1 MIARS
6 GAELL
11 EICKENNFS
20 LAEYAIQYEMESKN
34 CTREDVIKG
43 MEKVLQVMKEAAN
56 EGQEKEVYSVSGL
69 IGGDAYKLKK
79 YLEKGNTL
87 TGMLWLALWQ
97 EPYLVQK

>member
-11 EICKENNFS
+11 EICRENNFS

-43 MEKVLQVMKEAAN
+43 MEKVLQVMKEAN
-56 EGQEKEVYSVSGL
+56 LMKG
-69 IGGDAYKLKK
+69 KK
-79 YLEKGNTL
+79 RSLFCKWINWRRCL
-87 TGMLWLALWQ
+87 
-97 EPYLVQK
+97 

>member
-43 MEKVLQVMKEAAN
+43 MEKVLQVIKRQLMK
-56 EGQEKEVYSVSGL
+56 GKKK
-69 IGGDAYKLKK
+69 KLFCEWINWRRC
-79 YLEKGNTL
+79 L
-87 TGMLWLALWQ
+87 
-97 EPYLVQK
+97 